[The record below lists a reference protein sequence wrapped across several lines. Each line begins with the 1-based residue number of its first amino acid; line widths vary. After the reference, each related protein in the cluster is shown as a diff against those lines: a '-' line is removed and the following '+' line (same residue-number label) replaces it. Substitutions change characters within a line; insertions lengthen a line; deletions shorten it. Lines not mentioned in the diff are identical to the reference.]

1 MQKQRQLKKEKEKDM
16 TPTESQKLI
25 DMQRQKVRERVQKHR
40 QQKKEQAVLELK
52 ANEAES
58 SSYSNKATLSKAKKK
73 VERALPSCPTR
84 KKIVLMSLFNDL
96 DENER
101 DKLVNVL
108 SPLNK
113 STRKSERFDKL
124 VKDISEFYERDDVSR
139 MSPKMRDVK
148 KYTNN
153 QTGTMELMP
162 TRHMIMTVREA
173 YALFIEEIVSKQE
186 GIEIEMM
193 CFP

>member
-25 DMQRQKVRERVQKHR
+25 DMQRQKVRKRVQKHR

-173 YALFIEEIVSKQE
+173 YALFIEERVSKQE

>member
-1 MQKQRQLKKEKEKDM
+1 
-16 TPTESQKLI
+16 
-25 DMQRQKVRERVQKHR
+25 
-40 QQKKEQAVLELK
+40 
-52 ANEAES
+52 
-58 SSYSNKATLSKAKKK
+58 
-73 VERALPSCPTR
+73 
-84 KKIVLMSLFNDL
+84 MSLFNYL

-124 VKDISEFYERDDVSR
+124 VKDISEFYERDHVSR

-173 YALFIEEIVSKQE
+173 YALFIEERVSKQE